1 MSECFVIDR
10 PYGHKMLKFEVAY
23 PLPLW
28 NSLWMNVIPCDFPEL
43 EYLCFNVD
51 TAPCWF
57 LPHGIMLVPS
67 IRRQHCYS
75 DFLAHHVSGRYYLT
89 YYSTKS
95 HVLSSLLSSQQDC

>member
-10 PYGHKMLKFEVAY
+10 PYGHEMLKFEVAY

-57 LPHGIMLVPS
+57 LPYVDNTATVTFWRITCLVG
-67 IRRQHCYS
+67 
-75 DFLAHHVSGRYYLT
+75 AYLT

-95 HVLSSLLSSQQDC
+95 HVLSSLHSSQQDY